1 MKKWPYVALGAA
13 LAATLVPFKV
23 KKEENGDYELCAL
36 LYRVRKTFN
45 AETGKDDY
53 VLAFGCGCPKKKE
66 PLEEDFVEDEDVIV
80 IDETAEAPAEAAEE
94 KPEEE
99 PAPAEEAAPAEE
111 TAEVTE

>member
-23 KKEENGDYELCAL
+23 KKEENGDFELCAL
-36 LYRVRKTFN
+36 LYRVKKTFN

-66 PLEEDFVEDEDVIV
+66 PLEDEFVEDEDVIV
-80 IDETAEAPAEAAEE
+80 IDETAEAPAPVEEEAEVEE
-94 KPEEE
+94 KAE
-99 PAPAEEAAPAEE
+99 EEAAPAEE
-111 TAEVTE
+111 TTEVTE